1 MYKSLAVLG
10 TLLLLSTSTA
20 RAQSPSPE
28 TMEAARKLVTTLR
41 LPDQYRALLPG
52 ICSVSSVR

>member
-10 TLLLLSTSTA
+10 TLLLLSTGVA

-28 TMEAARKLVTTLR
+28 TMAAARKLVITLR
-41 LPDQYRALLPG
+41 LPINTGRCCRES
-52 ICSVSSVR
+52 CSVSNRR